1 MFNLLE
7 NLDENSETLYE
18 ARIGGRGLS
27 LSKEILKFIVVLL
40 VVILVLASVQL
51 SLHSIF
57 NPSNVNTST
66 LLILFST
73 ATIILFSIVYIL
85 KFEKRNLR
93 SIGFTKKDIISSC
106 LRGFLLGFL
115 MFITVVI
122 IGMFLGEYELASVDM
137 SSIYWALPFLIA
149 FFIQS
154 FEEEIFSRG
163 WMLVSI
169 SRKNSVL
176 LAIILNSA
184 VFLILHLG
192 NKGLDIIAVINILL
206 FSFLLSIIFLKVDNI
221 WFCGS
226 LHASWNFTQ
235 GYLTGFIFSGQE
247 NISSLLQFKQAKLSM
262 IGGNAFEPES
272 GLIVTLLFLVMIIIF
287 LHYDVKFFKE

>member
-1 MFNLLE
+1 M
-7 NLDENSETLYE
+7 
-18 ARIGGRGLS
+18 I
-27 LSKEILKFIVVLL
+27 VLL

-73 ATIILFSIVYIL
+73 VTIILFSLVCIL
-85 KFEKRNLR
+85 KFEKRNIR
-93 SIGFTKKDIISSC
+93 SIGFTKNGIISSC
-106 LRGFLLGFL
+106 LRGFLLGFV

-122 IGMFLGEYELASVDM
+122 IGMLLGEYELALVDM
-137 SSIYWALPFLIA
+137 SSIYWALPFLIG

-154 FEEEIFSRG
+154 FEEELFSRG

-176 LAIILNSA
+176 PAIILNTV

-206 FSFLLSIIFLKVDNI
+206 FSVLLSIIFLKVDNI

-226 LHASWNFTQ
+226 LHASWNFTE
-235 GYLTGFIFSGQE
+235 GYLTGFIFSGQK
-247 NISSLLQFKQAKLSM
+247 NISSLLQFKQANLSL
-262 IGGNAFEPES
+262 IGGKAFGPES
-272 GLIVTLLFLVMIIIF
+272 GLISTLVFMVMIIIV
-287 LHYDVKFFKE
+287 LYYDVKFIKK